1 MGFNEAIQVIQVA
14 AGALLAML
22 VPAVGYVVKEVITQ
36 KSRLSALESRVN
48 AENEET
54 LRRFDGLD
62 KWMQKIDQK
71 LDRISEK
78 QT

>member
-62 KWMQKIDQK
+62 KWMAKIDQK
-71 LDRISEK
+71 LDKISDR
-78 QT
+78 QA